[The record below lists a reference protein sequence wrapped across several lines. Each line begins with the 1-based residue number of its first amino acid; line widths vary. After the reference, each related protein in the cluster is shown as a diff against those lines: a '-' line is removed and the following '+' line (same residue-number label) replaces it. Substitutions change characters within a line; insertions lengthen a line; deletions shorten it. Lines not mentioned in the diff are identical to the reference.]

1 MGEMINNPK
10 YRTGNHEK
18 IIAWQMADQLDELV
32 QEILR
37 LVPRTEFKLKSQLD
51 SASDSVGSNIVE
63 GYYSGSTG
71 EFIRFLKYSRR
82 SCAEVQERLRRLQRK
97 LLVKKDLCEKSISHS
112 IKTGYILDRLIQ
124 GLEIKRE
131 KERLK

>member
-1 MGEMINNPK
+1 MVETKK

-18 IIAWQMADQLDELV
+18 IIAWQMADQLDEIV
-32 QEILR
+32 QEIIR
-37 LVPRTEFKLKSQLD
+37 LLPKTEFKLKSQLD

-71 EFIRFLKYSRR
+71 EYIRFTKYSRR
-82 SCAEVQERLRRLQRK
+82 SCAEAQERLRRIKRK
-97 LLVKKDLCEKSISHS
+97 KLIDEELCEKAIVHA
-112 IKTGYILDRLIQ
+112 IKTGYIIDRLIQ

-131 KERLK
+131 KDK